1 MLTPLTAPD
10 PDQYLITPAAA
21 DLLGMSAAYLRKLR
35 LVGGGPAFVTLG
47 SGTRADGVRYRR
59 GTLLDWAESRSA
71 RSTSERD
78 SQQAAA

>member
-1 MLTPLTAPD
+1 MPTD
-10 PDQYLITPAAA
+10 PDQFLTTENAAA
-21 DLLGMSAAYLRKLR
+21 LLGLSGSYLRKLR